1 LRAAKMINTNILELG
16 SMPYKKVLD
25 KMMFVKQRL
34 LNLINYTVNKNCI
47 FIHITVK
54 DKIPFGAQLEPQY
67 QWFLDQVI

>member
-47 FIHITVK
+47 FIHVTVK
-54 DKIPFGAQLEPQY
+54 DKIPFGTPLEPQY
-67 QWFLDQVI
+67 QWFIDQVL